1 MVIIK
6 VVLDGL
12 HLANVSFSQ
21 NWNLL
26 LSICPYDK
34 LDKYRLV

>member
-6 VVLDGL
+6 VVLDGV

-21 NWNLL
+21 NWAPAFVNLSL
-26 LSICPYDK
+26 
-34 LDKYRLV
+34 